1 MHNLARPDSEK
12 EFGESLLRF
21 VSTQGSAAVIA
32 PLQKFL
38 TDSQELRDLRLP
50 IKAIRP
56 ALVADIAHFLCISH
70 GRHPGIVD
78 HAATKIIDE
87 TARAWL
93 VQSINAFAGE
103 RTFLNKLTVAAG
115 PITRQFGQETITAV
129 LSNQAKSFEMLATS
143 DRQGCAAGAAIA
155 FVIDWQT
162 TRPLLNQAALALG
175 MEPTALDLPDSD
187 QCLKLVESL
196 GETTAKRRAMTFGA
210 EQLLGQQRGLWRLIA
225 SRHAEMIA
233 RN

>member
-12 EFGESLLRF
+12 DFGESLLRF
-21 VSTQGSAAVIA
+21 VSAEGSAPVIA

-38 TDSQELRDLRLP
+38 SDSQELRDLRLP
-50 IKAIRP
+50 IKAVRP
-56 ALVADIAHFLCISH
+56 ALIADIAHFLCISH

-87 TARAWL
+87 TARSWL
-93 VQSINAFAGE
+93 VQSINAFASE

-115 PITRQFGQETITAV
+115 PITRQFGQETVTAV
-129 LSNQAKSFEMLATS
+129 LTNQAKSFEMLATS
-143 DRQGCAAGAAIA
+143 DRQGCAVGAAVA

-162 TRPLLNQAALALG
+162 TRPLLNQASLALG
-175 MEPTALDLPDSD
+175 IEPYKLDLPNAD
-187 QCLKLVESL
+187 QCLQLVDSL
-196 GETTAKRRAMTFGA
+196 ADSLAKRRAMTFGA
-210 EQLLGQQRGLWRLIA
+210 EQLLNQQRGLWRLIA
-225 SRHAEMIA
+225 SRHTEMIA